1 MAVYPARRYD
11 NPTIGTSSVRSFS
24 RKISR
29 SILAATAP
37 LPIGNYLV
45 ANDNQIQY
53 KLKTM
58 IRTLL
63 LLSALPLTLGF
74 SEIVAAE
81 QAIDARK
88 IFQESCSVCHGD
100 DGRESRQELTRERMI
115 ASVIAGRPGT
125 PMPGFGTQLSIPE
138 VMALV
143 DWIRAEFM
151 TPEESRPASPQ
162 EPRLP
167 GNTEYGPIGQPQPQ
181 QVLPEDFSGDPGSGA
196 LLYAENCVAC
206 HGANGGGDG
215 PRAYFIFPK
224 PRNFHDPATREYLS
238 RRNLYNGIK
247 FGVVGKEMPAWGK
260 VLSDE
265 QIADLTEYVYRQFI
279 VSGGAN

>member
-1 MAVYPARRYD
+1 M
-11 NPTIGTSSVRSFS
+11 RS
-24 RKISR
+24 KILS
-29 SILAATAP
+29 LTA
-37 LPIGNYLV
+37 
-45 ANDNQIQY
+45 
-53 KLKTM
+53 
-58 IRTLL
+58 LL
-63 LLSALPLTLGF
+63 LPAALCGTADADE
-74 SEIVAAE
+74 S
-81 QAIDARK
+81 IDAER
-88 IFQESCSVCHGD
+88 IYQESCSVCHGD
-100 DGRESRQELTRERMI
+100 DGRGAVWGQASLSVPPRNFRTVESRQELTRERMI

-138 VMALV
+138 VMAVV
-143 DWIRAEFM
+143 DWVRGEFM

-162 EPRLP
+162 GPRLP
-167 GNTEYGPIGQPQPQ
+167 GNTEYGPIGQPQAQ
-181 QVLPEDFSGDPGSGA
+181 QVLPEDFAGDPGSGA

-224 PRNFHDPATREYLS
+224 PRNFHDPSTREYLS

-260 VLSDE
+260 VLSDG

-279 VSGGAN
+279 VSESTD